1 MSEITLEKNLTA
13 QMNGKNNL
21 SNIRHEDFP
30 MLRQTAYGR
39 PLVYLDNAATTQ
51 QPDCVIRCMKDYF
64 ENGHSNIHRGAHYF
78 SNSATTKA
86 EEVRR
91 NIADLLHAAEPE
103 EIIFTSGTTE
113 SISLAAN
120 GLRFQLKPGD
130 AIISTQMEHHSDFV
144 PWQQICRQTG
154 STFLTCPMDM
164 HGDLDLNY
172 LEELLKKHSVFL
184 VAVTQVSNVTGA
196 VNPVHEIVR
205 LCHRY
210 GARVLIDG
218 AQGVRHEPCNVA
230 EIDCDFY
237 AFSAHKMM
245 GPTGVGVLY
254 GKRELLE
261 SLEPLRY
268 GGGMVDIVTEQETS
282 YGDIP
287 FRLEGGT
294 PNIGGIIAFSECIRY
309 LQEIGLEAIAA
320 YEDSLMAYLEQRLKE
335 VRGIRILYQPAK
347 RSGCISFVGERFHAY
362 DIASFLDKQGIAVR
376 SGNLCAQPLLAQAGV
391 SSVVRI
397 SPAFY
402 NTYEEIDTCID
413 ALDKTIGLLEKLAP
427 S

>member
-1 MSEITLEKNLTA
+1 MSVLASE
-13 QMNGKNNL
+13 G
-21 SNIRHEDFP
+21 NIKGQIIREHGSFHIRRDDFP

-78 SNSATTKA
+78 SNLATTKV
-86 EEVRR
+86 EEARKSVA
-91 NIADLLHAAEPE
+91 NLLHAAEPE

-113 SISLAAN
+113 SISLVAN

-164 HGDLDLNY
+164 HGDLDLNS

-196 VNPVHEIVR
+196 VNPVREIVN

-210 GARVLIDG
+210 DAKVLIDG

-254 GKRELLE
+254 GKRNLLE
-261 SLEPLRY
+261 ELEPLRY

-294 PNIGGIIAFSECIRY
+294 PNIGAIIAFGECIRY
-309 LQEIGLEAIAA
+309 LQEIGLDAIAA
-320 YEDSLMAYLEQRLKE
+320 YEDSLMTYLEQRMKE
-335 VRGIRILYQPAK
+335 VGGIRILCQPAR

-376 SGNLCAQPLLAQAGV
+376 SGNLCAQPLLTQAGV

-402 NTYEEIDTCID
+402 NTYEEIDACID

-427 S
+427 K